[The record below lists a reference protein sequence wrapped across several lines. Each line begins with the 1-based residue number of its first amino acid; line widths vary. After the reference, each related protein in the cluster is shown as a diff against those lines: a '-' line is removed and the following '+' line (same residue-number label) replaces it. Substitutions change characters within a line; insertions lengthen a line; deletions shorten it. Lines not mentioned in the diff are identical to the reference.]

1 MSFDEIMKAPCK
13 EELIVQLNI
22 QNPMVADILDI
33 WIKIRRSRM
42 INSAVA
48 QRKLEQL

>member
-1 MSFDEIMKAPCK
+1 MSFDEIMQAPCK

-22 QNPMVADILDI
+22 MNPIVADFVDY

-42 INSAVA
+42 INTAVA
-48 QRKLEQL
+48 QRKLELL